1 MRSYP
6 VNLHVQD
13 RFCVVVG
20 GGEVGTRKA
29 LRLMRC
35 GARVTVI
42 SPATTPVLKSV
53 IDSGDV
59 RWLPRAFRSGD
70 LIVQP
75 DTASKPSPEGTE
87 GLLPVPGAVFMVI
100 AATDQAPVNA
110 AVLAEARRT
119 GILCSVADQPETG
132 DFTLPAMVS
141 RGDLIVTVSTSGKSP
156 ALARRLRKDL
166 EAQLGEEYDVALRLL
181 GALRRKLL
189 REGHDPDAHKV
200 QFRRV
205 IDGGLISLIRE
216 ERFREVDQLLMESL
230 GEGYTF
236 ESLMK
241 AALRP

>member
-13 RFCVVVG
+13 RLCVVVG

-42 SPATTPVLKSV
+42 SPVTTPALKSV

-59 RWLPRAFRSGD
+59 RWLPRAFQSGD

-75 DTASKPSPEGTE
+75 DTASKPSPEGAE
-87 GLLPVPGAVFMVI
+87 GGLPVPGAVFLVI

-110 AVLAEARRT
+110 AVLAAARRT
-119 GILCSVADQPETG
+119 GILCSVADQPQTG

-166 EAQLGEEYDVALRLL
+166 EAQLGEEYDIALKLL
-181 GALRRKLL
+181 GALRERLL
-189 REGHDPDAHKV
+189 GEGHDPEAHKIR
-200 QFRRV
+200 FRRV
-205 IDGGLISLIRE
+205 IDGGLIPLIRE
-216 ERFREVDQLLMESL
+216 GRFGDIDRLLTEVL

-241 AALRP
+241 AI